1 MLQSESK
8 DYKGPISQ
16 LQQSADKSSLLLSLF
31 MLFGASIDWPRP
43 TCIREGK
50 LLYSVCTLTI
60 TFDQMGTPGPV
71 QLTQKTSHHAHALAE
86 GMAGHLKPVGASF
99 ASCPELSPTKSRTA
113 ET

>member
-60 TFDQMGTPGPV
+60 TFGQMGTPADTKNEPSRPCSRRRDGR
-71 QLTQKTSHHAHALAE
+71 
-86 GMAGHLKPVGASF
+86 AS
-99 ASCPELSPTKSRTA
+99 
-113 ET
+113 ETGGGFLCIVP